1 MKLKEQEQN
10 LEIDS
15 KFFLKDN
22 ITMLLEMSKQKI
34 TKQRKN

>member
-22 ITMLLEMSKQKI
+22 IIMLLEMSKQKI